1 MINAQN
7 GTIWLSLREKLLT
20 RMRSTGDPDV
30 QSTLVIFLKNIIGK
44 KMDNFRRGMEMVRD
58 VMCLIIQYL
67 K

>member
-58 VMCLIIQYL
+58 VMCLII
-67 K
+67 